1 MNSKLLKAQIIM
13 CGKKMNDVANELG
26 ISKTAFYR
34 KLKGETE
41 FTRHEIEVIINYLG
55 LTIEKAVDIF
65 FGEKVA

>member
-13 CGKKMNDVANELG
+13 CGKKMNDVAKELG

-65 FGEKVA
+65 FSEKVA